1 MDPFVIT
8 IDGPS
13 SSGKGTVAKLV
24 AKKLGFN
31 YLDSGSLYR
40 SVAYIV
46 SSNQIDLNCIDAI
59 IKELK
64 CNKIELI
71 NDCIFLNN
79 VDISIKLRDEMIGML
94 ASKLAINLE
103 IRDFLLDT
111 QREFARNSN
120 LVTDGRDMGSVVFP
134 NATLKIFL
142 TANIAV
148 RANRRFL
155 QLQSLGR
162 YDKIDTILSD
172 IRKRDEVD
180 SLRIVAPLK
189 FDDSYRVLDNTNLSV
204 DETVNLIVNWYAE
217 IINK

>member
-1 MDPFVIT
+1 MGTFVIT

-13 SSGKGTVAKLV
+13 SSGKGTVAKLL

-46 SSNQIDLNCIDAI
+46 DANCIDI
-59 IKELK
+59 ININLIIEELK
-64 CNKIELI
+64 RNKIELI
-71 NDCIFLNN
+71 NDCIFLNS
-79 VDISIKLRDEMIGML
+79 VDISFKLRDEKIGML
-94 ASKLAINLE
+94 ASKLATNFE
-103 IRDFLLDT
+103 IRDFLLGM
-111 QREFARNSN
+111 QRNFANECN

-142 TANIAV
+142 TADTVV

-155 QLQSLGR
+155 QLQSLG
-162 YDKIDTILSD
+162 KCVKMNTILLD
-172 IRKRDEVD
+172 IKTRDEVD
-180 SLRIVAPLK
+180 SLRSIAPLI
-189 FDDSYRVLDNTNLSV
+189 FDDSYRVLDNTNLSI
-204 DETVNLIVNWYAE
+204 DETVDLIVNWYAE